1 MQLHLNVAITRLQG
15 QEPPPAPAPGVITWG
30 TGPSRGCTW
39 ECVPATRRRMP
50 PSLPWPFRARTL
62 PRAQCGP
69 GKFHR
74 IPVQSRWK
82 RGGWGGGGGC
92 YRPAGWGENSTRSVD
107 QQCLQTQR
115 QCAHILNCGL
125 FRVNKESTQQRM
137 LLSSLRRL
145 MPPTAWKPALQPT
158 PARRPVWSS
167 VGENIR
173 VMDRMEMG
181 SQLSG

>member
-1 MQLHLNVAITRLQG
+1 MCRRQG
-15 QEPPPAPAPGVITWG
+15 AECPLPFP
-30 TGPSRGCTW
+30 GPS
-39 ECVPATRRRMP
+39 VPARFHVH
-50 PSLPWPFRARTL
+50 SAALVNF
-62 PRAQCGP
+62 P
-69 GKFHR
+69 GSPCKAAG
-74 IPVQSRWK
+74 SA
-82 RGGWGGGGGC
+82 GGGGVGGC
-92 YRPAGWGENSTRSVD
+92 YRPAGWGENSTRSVH